1 VVNVISVPEKVFY
14 SPELTNR
21 DHCHNCKVCI
31 NVCPVKALKKTVL
44 DIEVDRKSCA
54 EYVLERD
61 ECIRCTASCPQ
72 GIIKLVPYVID
83 DDGHIRRAE
92 SA

>member
-1 VVNVISVPEKVFY
+1 MPEKVFY
-14 SPELTNR
+14 SPELTNLNF
-21 DHCHNCKVCI
+21 CHNCKICI
-31 NVCPVKALKKTVL
+31 NACPVKALKKTVL

-54 EYVLERD
+54 DYVLERD
-61 ECIRCTASCPQ
+61 ECIRCSAICPQ

-83 DDGHIRRAE
+83 DDDGQVRRAE